1 MKIHAAKNLI
11 AALPVLGG
19 FWLGFASVANAEWV
33 PCAGENGYC
42 ATPFPTIV
50 RYGAYGRYS
59 RRRRWRGG
67 IPCNN
72 GVFGDPI
79 FGVVKHC
86 EFWAD

>member
-1 MKIHAAKNLI
+1 MNIRRAKILA
-11 AALPVLGG
+11 AALPALTCI
-19 FWLGFASVANAEWV
+19 WLGYAPAANAEWV

-50 RYGAYGRYS
+50 RYGAHGSYA
-59 RRRRWRGG
+59 RRRSWRGG

-79 FGVVKHC
+79 FGVLKHC
-86 EFWAD
+86 DFWAD